1 MTFITS
7 TPPAKDLPRAR
18 HRLLSPRPQQNIP
31 TQRTHKCKSSPS
43 DHSTQPQALPQGLA
57 CLVFLLC
64 LGNTPC
70 RGPAPLAPTQG
81 LWSGSPLLTSLPRY
95 PMAIRQAE
103 PPLAPLTSAVL
114 SHATCLY
121 SPHIPATPNPCS
133 FLCGPCCF
141 PSASSHELFLFLQ
154 ACERLRNLHPGKHV
168 LKPQGPDS
176 FHTHFSQHHRHSTV
190 TSRLKFSKQDLVV
203 QDPKFYSSATPGPQQ
218 RV

>member
-7 TPPAKDLPRAR
+7 TPPAKGLPQGRSQAPEPAATAEYS
-18 HRLLSPRPQQNIP
+18 H
-31 TQRTHKCKSSPS
+31 TRTRKCKSSPS
-43 DHSTQPQALPQGLA
+43 DYSTQPPALPQGLA
-57 CLVFLLC
+57 RLVLLLC

-121 SPHIPATPNPCS
+121 SPHIPAAPNPCS

-141 PSASSHELFLFLQ
+141 PSASSHQRFLFLQ
-154 ACERLRNLHPGKHV
+154 ACERLRSLHPGKHV
-168 LKPQGPDS
+168 LQPQGPDS
-176 FHTHFSQHHRHSTV
+176 LYTHFSQHHCH
-190 TSRLKFSKQDLVV
+190 
-203 QDPKFYSSATPGPQQ
+203 
-218 RV
+218 